1 MPCIHRLKL
10 GAITVG
16 FNEFEHIL
24 VPISFDA
31 QWHDDTPHAN
41 FLLPL

>member
-1 MPCIHRLKL
+1 MPYIHRMKL
-10 GAITVG
+10 GAIAVG

-31 QWHDDTPHAN
+31 QWHDDTPHAI
-41 FLLPL
+41 FMLPI